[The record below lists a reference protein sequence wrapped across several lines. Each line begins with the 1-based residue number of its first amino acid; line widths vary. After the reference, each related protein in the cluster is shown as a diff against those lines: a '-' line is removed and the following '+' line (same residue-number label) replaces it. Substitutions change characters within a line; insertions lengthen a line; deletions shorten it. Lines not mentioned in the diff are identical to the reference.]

1 LLRNLTGDGLLL
13 HNGRFDISNMKP
25 GDTRRVAFTFDVL
38 DTLADNLAKV
48 EVSVVDRD
56 LQVMASEKI
65 SIPIAKG
72 GLFINADNKAEVA
85 ASSRVT
91 VRDQPL
97 GNARILGVLEPGTRT
112 ERLGTFG
119 DFSKVS
125 LGEDRFGFV
134 ESSGVSATQG
144 GASKVAFEPLMRR
157 SPPLLEVNPAS
168 LSTTSNS
175 IRIEGV
181 ATDSDRVLDVFMF
194 VNSRKVFYRSNRKS
208 AELTRVGFAETVAL
222 DPGVNVISV
231 VARENEDTATAHTMV
246 VRRDGPNGEALM
258 TPKHA
263 DMDDDEEFADE

>member
-1 LLRNLTGDGLLL
+1 
-13 HNGRFDISNMKP
+13 MKP

-38 DTLADNLAKV
+38 DSLADNLAKV
-48 EVSVVDRD
+48 DVSVVDRD
-56 LQVMASEKI
+56 LQVVASEKI

-72 GLFINADNKAEVA
+72 GLFIKTDDKADVA
-85 ASSRVT
+85 TSNRVT

-112 ERLGTFG
+112 ERIGTFG
-119 DFSKVS
+119 EFSKVS

-134 ESSGVSATQG
+134 ETRAVSSTQG
-144 GASKVAFEPLMRR
+144 GPAKVVFEPLMRR

-168 LSTTSNS
+168 LSTSSNS

-208 AELTRVGFAETVAL
+208 TEPTRMAFAETVAL

-246 VRRDGPNGEALM
+246 VRRDGPNGEALL
-258 TPKHA
+258 TPKDA
-263 DMDDDEEFADE
+263 DMDGDEEFADE